1 MRFVQTLVI
10 ALLISFPVTGE
21 LVYAQSQSIS
31 VTPPLFQLSIEPG
44 DIWQSSV
51 RVVNPNDFPLTVY
64 AEVVNFAPDGEG
76 GQGKFLPILND
87 DESHSISLAEWI
99 EVPEGPHIIP
109 SGQTRDVTFFVDV
122 PKDAPPG
129 GHFAAILIST
139 EPPRDDQG
147 PVAVSTTQTVTSLFF
162 VRIEGDVLEKALIRE
177 FSVLPRSIEMPYA
190 EFSLR
195 FENKGNVHVQP
206 RGSIRIYN
214 MWGKERGV
222 IPINSDSHFGNVLP
236 ESIRDFRFSWTGERS
251 LADIGRYRAEASLAF
266 GENGSQTVLDETS
279 FWVLP
284 IRGALITVGVIAL
297 IFMSIVWMIRLY
309 IRRMLML
316 AGIDP
321 DVSRS
326 TKNRPALTGVQM
338 ATPVTYKDAAL
349 PLQEGADELRVR
361 LNDSQSFIDVLVT
374 MGGFIIHY
382 KRFFLAI
389 LLLIMIFVLGV
400 LYVQRV
406 AMVDRNYEVMIDKGD
421 RTESYTD
428 DEIEKMNRIES
439 E

>member
-1 MRFVQTLVI
+1 MRFSLLHIFIVCVLLVGGG
-10 ALLISFPVTGE
+10 VR
-21 LVYAQSQSIS
+21 VHAQSQSIS

-51 RVVNPNDFPLTVY
+51 RVVNPNEYSLTVF

-87 DESHSISLAEWI
+87 DESNPISLAEWI
-99 EVPEGPHIIP
+99 EVPEGPHVIP
-109 SGQTRDVTFFVDV
+109 PGQTIDVTFFVDV
-122 PKDAPPG
+122 PEDAPPG

-162 VRIEGDVLEKALIRE
+162 VRIEGDILEKALIRE
-177 FSVLPRSIEMPYA
+177 LSVLPRSVEEPHA

-222 IPINSDSHFGNVLP
+222 IPINSESHFGNVLP
-236 ESIRDFRFSWTGERS
+236 ESIRDFRFAWTGERS
-251 LADIGRYRAEASLAF
+251 LADIGRYTAEASLAY
-266 GENGSQTVLDETS
+266 GENGSQTALGETS

-284 IRGALITVGVIAL
+284 IRGALITFGVIAFFV
-297 IFMSIVWMIRLY
+297 IAIVWMIRLY
-309 IRRMLML
+309 IRRMLIL

-321 DVSRS
+321 DEKKHEKDTEVAPKRSRV
-326 TKNRPALTGVQM
+326 KAK
-338 ATPVTYKDAAL
+338 PVTYKTATL
-349 PLQEGADELRVR
+349 PLTEGTAELRDR
-361 LNDSQSFIDVLVT
+361 LTDSHSFLEILVT
-374 MGGFIIHY
+374 FLGFVRHY
-382 KRFFLAI
+382 KFFFLAV
-389 LLLIMIFVLGV
+389 LTLVALFVGLV
-400 LYVQRV
+400 LYIGHVTDRETSYEIQIQR
-406 AMVDRNYEVMIDKGD
+406 GD
-421 RTESYTD
+421 RVESFTQDEVETMTTE
-428 DEIEKMNRIES
+428 
-439 E
+439 